1 MARQRMTQSGHAAFI
16 FLCKAPLTRNPG
28 YNLLPGRKRH
38 RGKAMNI
45 TRHFAAG
52 LISALI
58 ATPCFAQQQTVKIGL
73 LVPLTG
79 PFTPTGKQ
87 LTAGAR
93 LYMQQNGDTVAG
105 KKIELI
111 VKDDTGNADMTKR
124 LAQELVVND
133 KVSFL
138 AGFGLTP
145 GALAT
150 APIATEAKIP
160 EVVMMAA
167 TSIITER
174 SPYIVRTSFSVP
186 QTTVPLADWAAAN
199 GIKTVVTV
207 VSDYAPGIDV
217 ETAFKRRFEAAGGKV
232 IESLRVPLSSNDFAP
247 ALQRVA
253 DAKPDALMGFVPAG
267 VGPIFIR
274 QFVERGLNKSGI
286 RFIAEGSLT
295 EDDVVNQIGD
305 AALGII
311 TSQHYSAAHNSP
323 ENKSFVAAFKKANG
337 GMRPNLMAMQSYDGM
352 HLIYEALKKT
362 KGSTD
367 GDAVVAAMKG
377 MSWISPRGPITIDPA
392 TREVIQN
399 IYIRKVERVNGELY
413 NVEFSTIPDFKDP
426 SKVKN

>member
-1 MARQRMTQSGHAAFI
+1 
-16 FLCKAPLTRNPG
+16 
-28 YNLLPGRKRH
+28 
-38 RGKAMNI
+38 MNI
-45 TRHFAAG
+45 ARYCTAG
-52 LISALI
+52 LIAAI
-58 ATPCFAQQQTVKIGL
+58 FCVATPVFAENTVKIGL

-87 LTAGAR
+87 LVAGAR
-93 LYMQQNGDTVAG
+93 LYMQQHGDIVAG

-133 KVSFL
+133 KVSLL

-167 TSIITER
+167 TSIITQR

-186 QTTVPLADWAAAN
+186 QTTIPLANWAVEN

-217 ETAFKRRFEAAGGKV
+217 ETAFKQRFEAAGGKV

-274 QFVERGLNKSGI
+274 QFVERGLDKSGI
-286 RFIAEGSLT
+286 KFIAEGSLT
-295 EDDVVNQIGD
+295 EDDIVNQIGD

-311 TSQHYSAAHNSP
+311 TTHHYSAAHDSP

-362 KGSTD
+362 QGSAN
-367 GDAVVAAMKG
+367 GDDLLAAMKG
-377 MSWISPRGPITIDPA
+377 MSWVSPRGPITIDPE
-392 TREVIQN
+392 TREVIQD

-413 NVEFSTIPDFKDP
+413 NVEFATIANFKDP
-426 SKVKN
+426 SKAK